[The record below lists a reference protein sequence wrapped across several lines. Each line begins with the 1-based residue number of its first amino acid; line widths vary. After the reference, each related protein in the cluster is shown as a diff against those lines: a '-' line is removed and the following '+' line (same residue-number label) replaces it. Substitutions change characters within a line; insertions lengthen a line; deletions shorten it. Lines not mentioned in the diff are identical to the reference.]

1 MTQEEKGTVSIALV
15 ETSLALARRQG
26 ADETALLAGA
36 AIPAALLGS
45 PKARVSAQQYG
56 ALWNGI
62 AHALDDEFFGQDRH
76 PMRNGS
82 FIAMSQAALGAR
94 SGLRAL
100 SRAVNFMRYV
110 LDDLHAEID
119 VDPHRVRLRFVH
131 RAGARAPE
139 MFTYA
144 TYFILVY
151 GLTCWLIGRRIPL
164 LHASFRCAEPPA
176 AHEYQLMFCDDLR
189 YGQDASYV
197 DFEPDFAAL
206 PVVQTAKTLKAFL
219 RDAPANFIVKYRN
232 PDALA
237 GRVRAA
243 LRGLPP
249 VAWPTA
255 DALAA
260 RLHVGEATL
269 RRKLKQEGQ
278 SYQAIKDALRR
289 ELACEALA
297 EPARTVAEIATS
309 LGFAEPS
316 AFYRAFRKWSGLS
329 PADYRRRLPGFALSP
344 EKT

>member
-82 FIAMSQAALGAR
+82 FIARG
-94 SGLRAL
+94 
-100 SRAVNFMRYV
+100 
-110 LDDLHAEID
+110 
-119 VDPHRVRLRFVH
+119 VRLRFVH